1 MTIVSTPYA
10 FAALRRDGSIQVASY
25 LGNYL
30 GRYLG
35 TGWREKQRTMHLR
48 HYLLATTVLPLQ
60 AWGSISW
67 GGGEGA
73 PTDSG
78 YSRFALSTSGG
89 V

>member
-10 FAALRRDGSIQVASY
+10 FAALRRDGSLQVASY
-25 LGNYL
+25 LGHYS
-30 GRYLG
+30 
-35 TGWREKQRTMHLR
+35 R
-48 HYLLATTVLPLQ
+48 HAARVALETTYHACTYDTTYYLLLYLPLQ

-78 YSRFALSTSGG
+78 YSRFALSTSG
-89 V
+89 VE

>member
-25 LGNYL
+25 LGNYVETAVHRLTTYYL
-30 GRYLG
+30 GR
-35 TGWREKQRTMHLR
+35 
-48 HYLLATTVLPLQ
+48 TTVLPLQ